1 MKIFKDKDRRK
12 ALIGTIIFHSVLLLA
27 LVFMALTT
35 PLPLPGEE
43 GVEVDLGYSDQGM
56 GWVQPDEPVQEMV
69 PVTPPP
75 VQEAVEEVIEEEIVT
90 ADNEEVPQIEE
101 IEQEEP
107 EEPVKQEEIVE
118 PEPEPEQELETQEEP
133 EPVKEEEPKPVV
145 NERALFKG
153 TTGQS
158 PQSEGVTGKP
168 GDQGRPEGLRDVK
181 RYDGQGGQGNGPA
194 FSLGGRGAKYLE
206 KPTEQFKEQGD
217 VVVDIWVDRQGI
229 VKRAAVSPKGT
240 TIIDPDLR
248 NIAVRAAY
256 KSTFSEDP
264 TAIDLQKGTI
274 TYTFIIRQ

>member
-1 MKIFKDKDRRK
+1 MKILKDKDRRR
-12 ALIGTIIFHSVLLLA
+12 ALIGTIVFHSVLLLA
-27 LVFMALTT
+27 LLFMALTT

-56 GWVQPDEPVQEMV
+56 GLIQPDEPMQEV
-69 PVTPPP
+69 AQVTPPP
-75 VQEAVEEVIEEEIVT
+75 VQETVEEVIEEEIVT

-101 IEQEEP
+101 VEEEKQEEP
-107 EEPVKQEEIVE
+107 IKEEEIVE
-118 PEPEPEQELETQEEP
+118 PEPQPEPEVQPQEEP
-133 EPVKEEEPKPVV
+133 EPVKEEDPKPVV

-153 TTGQS
+153 AAGQS
-158 PQSEGVTGKP
+158 PQSEGITGQA

-181 RYDGQGGQGNGPA
+181 RYDGQGGKGDGPA

-206 KPTEQFKEQGD
+206 KPTEKFREQGD

-229 VKRAAVSPKGT
+229 VKSAVVSPKGT
-240 TIIDPDLR
+240 TIIDPELR
-248 NIAVRAAY
+248 NIAVRAAL

-264 TAIDLQKGTI
+264 SAADLQKGTI